1 MSDPDYHVHD
11 DTPTTEVAIVLH
23 VQGSLSNYD
32 LGIAVEK
39 VRQLLRYDTIAK
51 QGREA
56 TVIFATAHELTR
68 FDLAEVGARP

>member
-51 QGREA
+51 QGR
-56 TVIFATAHELTR
+56 
-68 FDLAEVGARP
+68 